1 MERDRLPRR
10 ANCPWDVLYPGT
22 SAAITPASVKGN
34 INLVHHV
41 KANPPIIAVAP
52 KWWFSNMM
60 FETTCLA
67 GLYILAI
74 YWVNKVTRAAVCG
87 FVESFWHWK
96 PARASRP

>member
-74 YWVNKVTRAAVCG
+74 YWVNKVTR
-87 FVESFWHWK
+87 VESET
-96 PARASRP
+96 RP